1 MKVGLGISPVT
12 PSAWASPRTHSDF
25 PAPSG
30 PWSRRIVPGG
40 RRGRWRAAWARVAA
54 ASGQISSGESLAE
67 VIIAA
72 EGEFAGVKA
81 LAGMKA
87 GADGGEWGGEGP
99 APEKGGDAMGWDGEE
114 KFVVFPLGE
123 GGGGCGAGGEGDLI
137 GVNLKTN
144 MGGASEAGK
153 IGSESVAEVEHGGWK
168 FIAGKPVTL
177 GETWGEGE
185 VAAWPGATEFACD
198 KKEMAW
204 AGAGSVGGVVFGG
217 CSEKRDGDKELA
229 GSNGFPADDGKME
242 LFREEGESA
251 IGLANALGGA
261 GIGATHG
268 DECSAGGGG
277 SGGKVAQ
284 GTSESFASDE
294 RGGGGGGEVDAFDD
308 GIGF

>member
-40 RRGRWRAAWARVAA
+40 RKGRWRAAWARVAA

-99 APEKGGDAMGWDGEE
+99 APEKGGDAMGWDEE
-114 KFVVFPLGE
+114 ENFVVFPLVE
-123 GGGGCGAGGEGDLI
+123 GGGGSGAGGEGDLI

-153 IGSESVAEVEHGGWK
+153 IGPESVAEVEHGGWK
-168 FIAGKPVTL
+168 FISGKPVTF

-185 VAAWPGATEFACD
+185 VAAWPGAAEFSSD
-198 KKEMAW
+198 KKDVARFG
-204 AGAGSVGGVVFGG
+204 AGAGGGRFFRNGPQ
-217 CSEKRDGDKELA
+217 ERDGE
-229 GSNGFPADDGKME
+229 
-242 LFREEGESA
+242 
-251 IGLANALGGA
+251 
-261 GIGATHG
+261 
-268 DECSAGGGG
+268 
-277 SGGKVAQ
+277 
-284 GTSESFASDE
+284 
-294 RGGGGGGEVDAFDD
+294 
-308 GIGF
+308 